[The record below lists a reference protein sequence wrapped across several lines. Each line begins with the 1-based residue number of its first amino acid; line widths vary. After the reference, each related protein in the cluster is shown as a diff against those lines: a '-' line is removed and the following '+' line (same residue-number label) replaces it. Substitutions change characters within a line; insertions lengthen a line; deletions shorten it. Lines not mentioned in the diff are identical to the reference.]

1 VTREWRQLPWPRLA
15 AESAAIVAS
24 ILLAFAID
32 AWWADRGE
40 TNREQEILGALLD
53 DFRASRDEIDRWLAY
68 HRAAKET
75 ATRLLQVA
83 TGEGDPVSAAEF
95 DRFLSDL
102 TWIDPRRHF
111 TTLTL
116 DAVIAGGEIALIR
129 DDDLRRQIADWPSRI
144 EAVAFTQRQE
154 VKFFEEVWMPF
165 LVDRISLPQI
175 DLAGGTHMPG
185 NPQIQVEP
193 VPLRLSDHQD
203 QRQILRLPEF
213 GNLLLWKRWIH
224 GDTLLQFDSAMTELS
239 RTIASL
245 EDALGMSREP

>member
-129 DDDLRRQIADWPSRI
+129 DVDLRRQIAGWPSRI
-144 EAVAFTQRQE
+144 EDVGFTQRQE
-154 VKFFEEVWMPF
+154 IHFFEGRWMPF
-165 LVDRISLPQI
+165 LVARAFLPQI
-175 DLAGGTHMPG
+175 DLAGAHMPG
-185 NPQIQVEP
+185 NPEIDVDP
-193 VPLRLSDHQD
+193 VPIRLAETRDHRDLLRLS
-203 QRQILRLPEF
+203 EF
-213 GNLLLWKRWIH
+213 QNLLMWKRWIH
-224 GDTLLQFDSAMTELS
+224 ADVLLQFDTALAELN

-245 EDALGMSREP
+245 EDALGMSLEP